1 MIMSFILFIC
11 MFFVFLCSIAI
22 RKNYT
27 SLLSYFMMI
36 LSLLGMFFVVE
47 PEVTT
52 VVAKAVGIGRG
63 TDLLLYFFVI
73 INFLLL
79 LLIHAKFSRYDVIIT
94 ELVRRQSS
102 IFINN
107 KYSKNI

>member
-1 MIMSFILFIC
+1 MIMSFILFSC

-36 LSLLGMFFVVE
+36 LSLLGMFFVLE

-52 VVAKAVGIGRG
+52 VVAKTVGIGRG

-94 ELVRRQSS
+94 ELVRLQSS
-102 IFINN
+102 ILINT
-107 KYSKNI
+107 KYSKDI

>member
-36 LSLLGMFFVVE
+36 LSLLGMFFVLE

-52 VVAKAVGIGRG
+52 IVAKAVGIGRG

-94 ELVRRQSS
+94 ELVRQQSS
-102 IFINN
+102 ILAHN
-107 KYSKNI
+107 KYSKDI

>member
-1 MIMSFILFIC
+1 MIMPFILFIC
-11 MFFVFLCSIAI
+11 MFFVFLCAIAI
-22 RKNYT
+22 RKNYR
-27 SLLSYFMMI
+27 SLLSYVMMI
-36 LSLLGMFFVVE
+36 LSLLGMFFVIE

-63 TDLLLYFFVI
+63 ADLLLYFFVI

-94 ELVRRQSS
+94 KLARQQSS
-102 IFINN
+102 ILKHNE
-107 KYSKNI
+107 